1 MSDSNLA
8 YHFLFDSNETFLR
21 FRNFVLNSADDLDID
36 TWVQTR
42 TNEQY
47 IEFNIFANIALTLCC
62 KADIEEFSH
71 IYLLHA
77 YIYKKLNNLP
87 FIG

>member
-8 YHFLFDSNETFLR
+8 YHFLFDSNEAFLL
-21 FRNFVLNSADDLDID
+21 FREFVLNSADDQYIE

-47 IEFNIFANIALTLCC
+47 IEFNIFANIALTLCRE
-62 KADIEEFSH
+62 ANIEEFSH
-71 IYLLHA
+71 LYLLHV
-77 YIYKKLNNLP
+77 YLYKKLNNLP
-87 FIG
+87 LIG